1 MSRPKEIYG
10 VWGVLQ
16 EPQTKKVLLVANR
29 RRRNKVDWSLPGGLV
44 DEGESY
50 PEALTREVEEESGLL
65 VENWSQLLY
74 RNQIKYRNRSN
85 GRKDFNFN
93 TEVYLG
99 VEWSGS
105 LEFNDPDGIVEHGL
119 FAKRYL
125 VDYLLRDRGLQI
137 CEPLNEWLDRPWRG
151 NPKHFS
157 YRVDGE
163 GLDQKI
169 RRVEIR

>member
-1 MSRPKEIYG
+1 MVEPKEIYG

-29 RRRNKVDWSLPGGLV
+29 RRGNKVDWSLPGGLV

-50 PEALTREVEEESGLL
+50 EEALTREVEEESGLF
-65 VENWSQLLY
+65 VESWSRLLY
-74 RNQIKYRNRSN
+74 RNRIKYRNRSM
-85 GRKDFNFN
+85 GRRDLNFN

-99 VEWSGS
+99 VKWSGF
-105 LEFNDPDGIVEHGL
+105 LEFEDPDGIVEHGL

-137 CEPLNEWLDRPWRG
+137 CEPLTRWLDNPWG
-151 NPKHFS
+151 EDPKHFS
-157 YRVDGE
+157 YRVDGD
-163 GLDQKI
+163 GLDQEI
-169 RRVEIR
+169 RRVNVR

>member
-50 PEALTREVEEESGLL
+50 PEALTREVQEESGLL

-74 RNQIKYRNRSN
+74 RNQIKSVSYTHLTLPTKR
-85 GRKDFNFN
+85 
-93 TEVYLG
+93 
-99 VEWSGS
+99 
-105 LEFNDPDGIVEHGL
+105 IV
-119 FAKRYL
+119 
-125 VDYLLRDRGLQI
+125 
-137 CEPLNEWLDRPWRG
+137 
-151 NPKHFS
+151 
-157 YRVDGE
+157 
-163 GLDQKI
+163 
-169 RRVEIR
+169 